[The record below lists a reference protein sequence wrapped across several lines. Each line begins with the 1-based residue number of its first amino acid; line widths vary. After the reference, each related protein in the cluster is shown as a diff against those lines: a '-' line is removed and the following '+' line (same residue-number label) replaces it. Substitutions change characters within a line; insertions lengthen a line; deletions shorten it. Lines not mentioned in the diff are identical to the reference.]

1 MRTLRIVS
9 AGFAAL
15 TMGAAVASGTA
26 VAAPL
31 SLEPAAPATQIQESG
46 SGSSGTGSAD
56 ALFSTA
62 SADLL
67 VDFLRGCMGR
77 PPEAC

>member
-46 SGSSGTGSAD
+46 SGSSGTGSAE
-56 ALFSTA
+56 LLLNG
-62 SADLL
+62 DLL
-67 VDFLRGCMGR
+67 DILRGCIGR
-77 PPEAC
+77 PDC